1 MRRIIS
7 LSLSFI
13 IFSMILIGCG
23 KVDVENVHLSD
34 REVKL
39 QLKDTY
45 NLSATVSPSNVF
57 TGVSNTSDMEISIS
71 ASGTDRPCSHLEV
84 VCLTTFN

>member
-34 REVKL
+34 
-39 QLKDTY
+39 Q
-45 NLSATVSPSNVF
+45 
-57 TGVSNTSDMEISIS
+57 
-71 ASGTDRPCSHLEV
+71 
-84 VCLTTFN
+84 